1 MERMFTQAERALQE
15 TVPIEEGRVTR
26 SAGRSLHWNP
36 EMNSTDILVERN

>member
-1 MERMFTQAERALQE
+1 MYLAQALQE

-36 EMNSTDILVERN
+36 EMNCKDILVEED